1 MKKSRLFYRIVIL
14 TVFLVANMFLLR
26 GIGSL
31 LAFVKSGADRE
42 QMMAKVLKVN
52 DYYKP
57 VFTWNN
63 LENPGREFI
72 EKNQGEVQRDY
83 TDSWYVKNLNQSVN
97 TTKGIADFY
106 TDSSRVNLF
115 RAIEFNK
122 KNNLKVH
129 GTTLSHNIDV
139 NFFSADGKLVAF
151 DDKNVHEIY
160 RIFQNDSLVR
170 QQEVFSDYKIVML
183 LEDGFWRIRHMVR
196 TNSKD
201 TATAPKATKFEGFVQ
216 RKGKQLL
223 LNGKPFFIRGVNYY
237 PKESPWAM
245 FGDKFNDTIIN
256 QDFRKI
262 DSLGFNTARIFV
274 NFQDF
279 GKEEVN
285 HKMVEQLKRT
295 LDLADKHH
303 LKLIIT
309 LFDFF
314 GKYDII
320 NWTLTEQHLKG
331 VVKPLKD
338 HKAILAW
345 DIKNEVDLDMQVHSE
360 GQVTS
365 WLDFALKRLK
375 YYAPNHLSTIGWLH
389 PHPHFA
395 KKSST
400 DMLTFHYYED
410 VEGFE
415 KAYDEW
421 AVHTDKPLVLGEFGI
436 HSWEKAFLGNSQEKQ
451 KEHYQLIMDKL
462 EKEEKHFIAWTLY
475 DFPDLPKEIFGI
487 LPWHTLP
494 QKNMGL
500 LDVDGNPKMV
510 MEVFENL
517 GIIPNK
523 NFVPNVDEEFMEK
536 TLQNEDEPSQHMN
549 NKVADQLP
557 DNAIE
562 EQTIDSVQELEQQMP
577 DVNETQVAQQ
587 KMNDG
592 CSEEWWPG
600 NYLVAGVFGIQENA
614 VKQMTLLRSKNLKVN
629 CYFDRRKNL
638 YYILFGPFN
647 TESKMREN
655 REILKSSGIKDS
667 WLLRK

>member
-1 MKKSRLFYRIVIL
+1 MKRSRLFYRAVIL
-14 TVFLVANMFLLR
+14 GVFVIANFFILR

-57 VFTWNN
+57 VFNWKN
-63 LENPGREFI
+63 LENPGRDFI

-115 RAIEFNK
+115 RTIEFNK
-122 KNNLKVH
+122 KNDIKIH
-129 GTTLSHNIDV
+129 GTTLSHNIDI

-151 DDKNVHEIY
+151 DDKNVHEVY

-196 TNSKD
+196 SNSKD
-201 TATAPKATKFEGFVQ
+201 SAITISEEPKDGFVQ
-216 RKGKQLL
+216 RRGKQLL
-223 LNGKPFFIRGVNYY
+223 LNDEPFYIRGVNYY

-245 FGDKFNDTIIN
+245 FGNKFNDTIIN

-274 NFQDF
+274 NYNEF
-279 GKEEVN
+279 GKEEVKV
-285 HKMVEQLKRT
+285 KMVEQLKRT
-295 LDLADKHH
+295 LDLAEKNN
-303 LKLIIT
+303 LKLIVT

-331 VVKPLKD
+331 VVKPLNK
-338 HKAILAW
+338 HRAILAW
-345 DIKNEVDLDMQVHSE
+345 DIKNEADLDMQVHSE

-365 WLDFALKRLK
+365 WLDFALRRLK

-395 KKSST
+395 KKSGT
-400 DMLTFHYYED
+400 DIFTFHFYEALD
-410 VEGFE
+410 GFE
-415 KAYDEW
+415 KAYDNW
-421 AVHTDKPLVLGEFGI
+421 AEQTDKPLVVGEFGI
-436 HSWEKAFLGNSQEKQ
+436 HSWGKAFMGNSPEEQ
-451 KEHYQLIMDKL
+451 KEHYQLIMDKI
-462 EKEEKHFIAWTLY
+462 EKGEKHFIAWTLY
-475 DFPDLPKEIFGI
+475 DFPDIPKEIFGI
-487 LPWHTLP
+487 FPWRTLP

-510 MEVFENL
+510 MEVFKDL
-517 GIIPNK
+517 GISPNQH
-523 NFVPNVDEEFMEK
+523 FVPFEDHEFENGLLENNETLENVAPVTSNPERKEK
-536 TLQNEDEPSQHMN
+536 EVDTIV
-549 NKVADQLP
+549 VALETEK
-557 DNAIE
+557 N
-562 EQTIDSVQELEQQMP
+562 SVQTKLAPETK
-577 DVNETQVAQQ
+577 NEECNQGWA
-587 KMNDG
+587 
-592 CSEEWWPG
+592 SG
-600 NYLVAGVFGIQENA
+600 NYLVSGAFGVQNNA
-614 VKQMTLLRSKNLKVN
+614 KKQIAHFRSLNLNAN
-629 CYFDRRKNL
+629 CYFDWRKNL
-638 YYILFGPFN
+638 YYVVFGPYR
-647 TESKMREN
+647 TEADAKEN
-655 REILKSSGIKDS
+655 LVLLKNSGVDDA

>member
-14 TVFLVANMFLLR
+14 AVFLVANLFILR

-115 RAIEFNK
+115 RAIAFNK
-122 KNNLKVH
+122 KNNIKVH
-129 GTTLSHNIDV
+129 GTTISHNIDV

-160 RIFQNDSLVR
+160 RVFQNDSLIR

-196 TNSKD
+196 SNSKE
-201 TATAPKATKFEGFVQ
+201 TSLTPKATKNEGFVQ
-216 RKGKQLL
+216 REGKQLL
-223 LNGKPFFIRGVNYY
+223 LNGVPFFIRGINYY
-237 PKESPWAM
+237 PKENPWAM
-245 FGDKFNDTIIN
+245 FGDKFNDTIIA

-274 NFQDF
+274 NYQDF
-279 GKEEVN
+279 GKEEVEY
-285 HKMVEQLKRT
+285 KMVEQLKTT
-295 LDLADKHH
+295 LDLAQKNH
-303 LKLIIT
+303 LKLIVT

-314 GKYDII
+314 GNYDII

-331 VVKPLKD
+331 VVKPLNE

-345 DIKNEVDLDMQVHSE
+345 DIKNEADLDMQVHSE

-375 YYAPNHLSTIGWLH
+375 FYAPNHLSTIGWLH

-400 DMLTFHYYED
+400 DMLTFHFYED
-410 VEGFE
+410 LDGFE

-421 AVHTDKPLVLGEFGI
+421 AAHTDKPLVVGEFGI
-436 HSWEKAFLGNSQEKQ
+436 HSWKKAFLGNSQEKQ
-451 KEHYQLIMDKL
+451 QEHYQVMMDKI
-462 EKEEKHFIAWTLY
+462 ENEEKHFIAWTLY
-475 DFPDLPKEIFGI
+475 DFPDLPKEVFGI
-487 LPWHTLP
+487 FPWHTLP

-500 LDVDGNPKMV
+500 LDVDGNPKKV
-510 MEVFENL
+510 IKVFEKL
-517 GIIPNK
+517 GITPNP
-523 NFVPNVDEEFMEK
+523 NFVPTVDEAVEQK
-536 TLQNEDEPSQHMN
+536 LPQNHESPSENIN
-549 NKVADQLP
+549 NKVAGQTLDSAHVEQKI
-557 DNAIE
+557 DNVQVVEERTTANEETKTATESIANGCIE
-562 EQTIDSVQELEQQMP
+562 EWQS
-577 DVNETQVAQQ
+577 
-587 KMNDG
+587 G
-592 CSEEWWPG
+592 Y
-600 NYLVAGVFGIQENA
+600 YLVAGVFGVQDNA
-614 VKQMTLLRSKNLKVN
+614 IKQLAKLRSQNLKVN
-629 CYFDRRKNL
+629 CYFDKQKNL
-638 YYILFGPFN
+638 YYLMFGPYN
-647 TESKMREN
+647 AASEAREN
-655 REILKSSGIKDS
+655 LEVLKTSGVDDA
-667 WLLRK
+667 WLLKM